1 MKKCF
6 FLILLL
12 LAAGV
17 LGALEPCRIRT
28 NVPLPSGGSGILM
41 ENHFVRLLIEPGRG
55 AGCLHTLAKLIV
67 GLLKANNGEIYID
80 GVRLEEKSINE
91 IRKKIAI
98 VFQNPDNQFIGST
111 VEDDIAFGLE
121 NRQVPSEEMP
131 DIIRKYASVVGME
144 DYLKKEPTS
153 LSGGQKQRVA
163 IAGALALSPEIL
175 ILDEATAMIDAK
187 GKREIYKVMRHMK
200 ENNPDLT
207 IISIT
212 HEVEEAFLSDRVI
225 VMSGGKAVFS
235 GTPEEVFSNKKI
247 REQYKIETPFFIALK
262 EELQAN
268 GFDVDNLNSV
278 KEVISYLCR

>member
-1 MKKCF
+1 MEKIVIKNLSYSYTANSKAVNDLSLQIEQGSF
-6 FLILLL
+6 TSII
-12 LAAGV
+12 GH
-17 LGALEPCRIRT
+17 
-28 NVPLPSGGSGILM
+28 NGSGKS
-41 ENHFVRLLIEPGRG
+41 
-55 AGCLHTLAKLIV
+55 TLAKLIV

-80 GVRLEEKSINE
+80 GVLLEEKSVNE

-121 NRQVPSEEMP
+121 NRQVPTEEMP
-131 DIIRKYASVVGME
+131 SIIQKYAASVKME

-163 IAGALALSPEIL
+163 IAGALALTPEIL

-187 GKREIYKVMRHMK
+187 GKREIYQVMRHMK
-200 ENNPDLT
+200 ENNPELT

-225 VMSGGKAVFS
+225 VMSEGKAVCS
-235 GTPEEVFSNKKI
+235 GTPEEIFSNKKI

-262 EELQAN
+262 EELKEN
-268 GFDVDNLNSV
+268 GFDVDNLNNV

>member
-1 MKKCF
+1 MSIEIKNLSFKYNNESQD
-6 FLILLL
+6 
-12 LAAGV
+12 V
-17 LGALEPCRIRT
+17 LK
-28 NVPLPSGGSGILM
+28 NVSFTIDDGEWVSIIGHNGSGKS
-41 ENHFVRLLIEPGRG
+41 
-55 AGCLHTLAKLIV
+55 TLAKLIV
-67 GLLKANNGEIYID
+67 GLLKANSGEIYID
-80 GVRLEEKSINE
+80 GVRLEEKSVNE
-91 IRKKIAI
+91 IRRKVAI

-121 NRQVPSEEMP
+121 TRQVPAEEMP
-131 DIIRKYASVVGME
+131 GIILKYASSVKME

-200 ENNPDLT
+200 ENNPNLT

-235 GTPEEVFSNKKI
+235 GTPEEVFTNKKV

-262 EELQAN
+262 EELQAS
-268 GFDVDNLNSV
+268 GFDVDNLNNV